1 VNTSRYKWS
10 LVAMLWWIAFFNYAD
25 RQAIFSVFPLLEKE
39 MHLTPVQLG
48 LLGSS
53 FAWVYG
59 LFAPI
64 AGSIV
69 DRIRRK
75 TAILGGLHLW
85 SAICMATAASRGFGA
100 LLFFRGAEGLGES
113 FYFPAGVSLISDY
126 HAPETRSRALGFHQ
140 TSVYIG
146 TIAGGFF
153 AGWIAQS
160 YGWRWSFI
168 VFGGAGV
175 VLGVMLNHALRE
187 PPQRVPTT
195 RIPLADFARALERA
209 PAAWF
214 LLAAFLCANFV
225 AVVLLSWMPKYL
237 YDQFHMSLAAA
248 GLTAT
253 VFVQLAS
260 LAGSPAGGW
269 LADRLRMRNPSG
281 RIVVQAIGVF
291 GGAPFVVVCGL
302 TKSAAV
308 LIAALVLWGFFK
320 GLYDAN
326 IFASIFDL
334 IPPEARGT
342 AAGFM
347 NMAGWLGGGAA
358 PVAVGF
364 LAMHISLGAAIAMTA
379 AMYVLAGMLL
389 IAGMNRQAAR

>member
-1 VNTSRYKWS
+1 
-10 LVAMLWWIAFFNYAD
+10 M
-25 RQAIFSVFPLLEKE
+25 
-39 MHLTPVQLG
+39 
-48 LLGSS
+48 
-53 FAWVYG
+53 
-59 LFAPI
+59 
-64 AGSIV
+64 
-69 DRIRRK
+69 
-75 TAILGGLHLW
+75 
-85 SAICMATAASRGFGA
+85 
-100 LLFFRGAEGLGES
+100 GES

-126 HAPETRSRALGFHQ
+126 HSPETRSRALGFHQ

-160 YGWRWSFI
+160 YGWRWSFLA
-168 VFGGAGV
+168 FGGAGV
-175 VLGVMLNHALRE
+175 LLGVILNRALRE
-187 PPQRVPTT
+187 PGQRVRAP
-195 RIPLADFARALERA
+195 RIPLADFARVLERV
-209 PAAWF
+209 PAARF

-260 LAGSPAGGW
+260 MAGSPAGGW
-269 LADRLRMRNPSG
+269 LADRFRMRTPGG
-281 RIVVQAIGVF
+281 RIAVQAIGVF

-302 TKSAAV
+302 TKSATV

-326 IFASIFDL
+326 IFASVFDV

-347 NMAGWLGGGAA
+347 NMAGWLGGGVA
-358 PVAVGF
+358 PLAVG
-364 LAMHISLGAAIAMTA
+364 LIATKSSLGAAIAMTA
-379 AMYVLAGMLL
+379 AMYLFAGVLL
-389 IAGMNRQAAR
+389 IAGARTVETMARTPSSGSAPPI